1 MNPHS
6 AATVATARSR
16 EISCAVPSDPM
27 ANLRAVV
34 QVGRLRDPTTVVA
47 GSASSVK
54 VRDQSEQEPLAV
66 GLSCTEPQFAGRLA
80 TLMLVDYYLRIL
92 HFDRRLA
99 LNFALGPL
107 HVHLYGRS
115 VFFMW
120 VTVGILVIAG
130 IAVLASR
137 RRELIQK
144 WSTWMLIAP
153 VVGIPIW
160 IGRGTTAVL
169 AAALAVVAV
178 MEYARLV
185 RLSSVDTGLLLSL
198 AVLYPLAAWLH
209 PPLLRLAPIV
219 VLACALPSVFSG
231 DVEHGGR
238 RTTFTAFGSV
248 WICWSLAHL
257 VMLWSDAYLV
267 CFAAA
272 ATDVAA
278 WCGGKGLRRL
288 RWARLPLSPL
298 SPNKTVGGL
307 VGAIVGAFLV
317 LTLLG
322 TISIGLLVAVAFGG
336 VFGDLVE
343 SMVKR
348 QAQVKDAGSW
358 LPGFGGLLDRIDSL
372 LLVLPLAYLLG

>member
-1 MNPHS
+1 
-6 AATVATARSR
+6 
-16 EISCAVPSDPM
+16 
-27 ANLRAVV
+27 
-34 QVGRLRDPTTVVA
+34 
-47 GSASSVK
+47 
-54 VRDQSEQEPLAV
+54 
-66 GLSCTEPQFAGRLA
+66 
-80 TLMLVDYYLRIL
+80 MLVDYYLRIL
-92 HFDRRLA
+92 HLDRRLP
-99 LNFALGPL
+99 LNFDLGPL
-107 HVHLYGRS
+107 HVHLYARS

-120 VTVGILVIAG
+120 VTVAILVIAG
-130 IAVLASR
+130 VAVLVSR

-144 WSTWMLIAP
+144 WITWMLIAP

-160 IGRGTTAVL
+160 IGRGTTAAL

-178 MEYARLV
+178 MEYSRLV
-185 RLSSVDTGLLLSL
+185 KLGRIDTGLLLVL

-209 PPLLRLAPIV
+209 PPALRIAPIV
-219 VLACALPSVFSG
+219 VLLCALPSVLSG
-231 DVEHGGR
+231 DVENGGR

-257 VMLWSDAYLV
+257 VSLWSEAYLV

-278 WCGGKGLRRL
+278 WCGGKGLRFL
-288 RWARLPLSPL
+288 AWARKPLSPL
-298 SPNKTVGGL
+298 SPNKTIGGL
-307 VGAIVGAFLV
+307 VGAVIGAFLV

-322 TISIGLLVAVAFGG
+322 TISVGLLVAVAFGG
-336 VFGDLVE
+336 VLGDLLE